1 MIYGINKM
9 RVIVVSN
16 YFNHHQQ
23 PLCEILKDKCESF
36 FFISTSVMREE
47 RKKLGYTFD
56 EPEYVIKALD
66 EKEIQRAKAEIS
78 NADVIIYGSAVGEL
92 SKSRYYFNKT
102 IFYYSERIYKT
113 GCKYWMLPIRA
124 IQFYYKYRWRRK
136 SCLLCAGAYTAYD
149 YSLSKSFLNKYY
161 KWGYFPK
168 LNVYNLDEFFSNKE
182 KSKILWCGR
191 LIDWKHPELAVKAAA
206 MLKETGYDF
215 TLDIIGSGEMETEL
229 NKLIKNSNL
238 EDTVRLLGSM
248 PPAEVRQHMNKAG
261 IFLMTSDKQEG
272 WGAVLNEAMNSGCA
286 VIAGSAIGSVP
297 FLIENEKNGFIVKN
311 DDVQMFYGRI
321 CELLK
326 KPELIEKLGR
336 SAYNTIAS
344 EWNAVVAADRL
355 LSVADSFY
363 KTGDLPNYYFSGPL
377 SKAMIMGDNEFE
389 FYS

>member
-1 MIYGINKM
+1 M
-9 RVIVVSN
+9 
-16 YFNHHQQ
+16 
-23 PLCEILKDKCESF
+23 
-36 FFISTSVMREE
+36 
-47 RKKLGYTFD
+47 
-56 EPEYVIKALD
+56 
-66 EKEIQRAKAEIS
+66 
-78 NADVIIYGSAVGEL
+78 
-92 SKSRYYFNKT
+92 
-102 IFYYSERIYKT
+102 
-113 GCKYWMLPIRA
+113 
-124 IQFYYKYRWRRK
+124 
-136 SCLLCAGAYTAYD
+136 LCAGAYTAYD

-248 PPAEVRQHMNKAG
+248 PPAEVRQHMDKAG